1 MFVCV
6 CVLRASLTKKKEK
19 KTRGRN
25 NGISMN
31 DLLSSALFYR
41 TFFCS
46 VRRFAKIKKK
56 GDSKLTKKIK
66 LADVV

>member
-1 MFVCV
+1 
-6 CVLRASLTKKKEK
+6 
-19 KTRGRN
+19 
-25 NGISMN
+25 MN

-56 GDSKLTKKIK
+56 GGDDSEQFKVDKKNQTC
-66 LADVV
+66 